1 MKIKTLIAFT
11 VTPLVF
17 LTVKSQ
23 DALASTST
31 AMAPWDSG
39 LMSFILS
46 IQNDVK
52 LLAGFGII
60 IAGGFAIFGGH
71 GELFRRM
78 AGIIAAICV
87 VTFGSTYIPGLWGVA
102 F

>member
-1 MKIKTLIAFT
+1 MKRTTL
-11 VTPLVF
+11 
-17 LTVKSQ
+17 LTLGI
-23 DALASTST
+23 LASLALPAAPVFAST
-31 AMAPWDSG
+31 GGAMAPWDSG
-39 LMSFILS
+39 LMNFINS

-52 LLAGFGII
+52 LLSGFGII
-60 IAGGFAIFGGH
+60 VAGGFAIFGGH

-87 VTFGSTYIPGLWGVA
+87 VTFGSTYIPGLWGAA